1 MSVRRGPTASMP
13 EGSADRSPITCPPA
27 ALRAL
32 VVDDE
37 PLARDELAFL
47 LGEIDG
53 VEVVGEAA
61 DTNSALAAVAEHQP
75 DVVFVDLRM
84 PGPDGLAFAES
95 LRHRR
100 PETAVVVVSA
110 YDEGALRAFDASVTD
125 YLLKPVRLERLRRA
139 LTRVRSRAAE
149 VSGDAPASPDQTPL
163 RGRETR
169 GAAPEAG
176 ATSPVVE
183 ADAVA
188 EDGGD
193 SSPLRRVAVRRR
205 GAFVVVDLADVLCFE
220 VRDEFVWAVT
230 RDDRFALDFTLAAVE
245 KRLPEGFFR
254 CHRGAIVKLS
264 AIRAIEPSGAGTFE
278 LVLDRDDAHRVP
290 LARERARTLR
300 ALIPF
305 AG

>member
-1 MSVRRGPTASMP
+1 
-13 EGSADRSPITCPPA
+13 
-27 ALRAL
+27 
-32 VVDDE
+32 
-37 PLARDELAFL
+37 
-47 LGEIDG
+47 
-53 VEVVGEAA
+53 
-61 DTNSALAAVAEHQP
+61 
-75 DVVFVDLRM
+75 
-84 PGPDGLAFAES
+84 
-95 LRHRR
+95 
-100 PETAVVVVSA
+100 VVSA

-149 VSGDAPASPDQTPL
+149 VSGEAQDSPDRTAL

-183 ADAVA
+183 ADAVS

-254 CHRGAIVKLS
+254 CHRAAIVKLS